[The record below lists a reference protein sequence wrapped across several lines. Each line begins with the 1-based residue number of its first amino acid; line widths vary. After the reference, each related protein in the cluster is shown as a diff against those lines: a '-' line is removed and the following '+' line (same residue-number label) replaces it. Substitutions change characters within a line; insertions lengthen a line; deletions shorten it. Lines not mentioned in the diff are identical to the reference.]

1 MMMHQSPILAAEH
14 ISHAFHDD
22 REPLIALH
30 DISLRVYPDEF
41 VCLVGPSGSGKSTLL
56 HILAGLVKP
65 DQGRVLLDGKIVDAP
80 PDGIGFVFQ
89 DANLMPWRT
98 VLENVA
104 LPLELGAVPASER
117 EAAAR
122 RLITLVGLEGFEATH
137 PAQLSGGMAQRVAI
151 ARALITAPD
160 VLLFDEPFG
169 ALDALTR
176 EQLGEELLR
185 IWQAQ
190 HRSAVMMVT
199 HSISEAIFLADRVLV
214 LSPRPGHIEAE
225 FPVELPRPRTL
236 DALHSPE
243 SAQLARDI
251 RQAIRLPTA

>member
-1 MMMHQSPILAAEH
+1 MTNPTPILAAEH
-14 ISHAFHDD
+14 LSHSFHDQ
-22 REPLIALH
+22 REPLAALR
-30 DISLRVYPDEF
+30 DITLYLAPDEF

-56 HILAGLVKP
+56 HILAGLVKA
-65 DQGRVLLDGKIVDAP
+65 DRGRVLLDGKIVDGP
-80 PDGIGFVFQ
+80 PDRIGFVFQ

-104 LPLELGAVPASER
+104 LPLELAGVPVPDR
-117 EAAAR
+117 EAAAH
-122 RLITLVGLEGFEATH
+122 RLIALVGLEGFEETH
-137 PAQLSGGMAQRVAI
+137 PAKLSGGMAQRVAI

-160 VLLFDEPFG
+160 VLLLDEPFG

-190 HRSAVMMVT
+190 YRSAVLMVT
-199 HSISEAIFLADRVLV
+199 HSISEAILLADRVLV

-225 FPVELPRPRTL
+225 FPVELPRPRSL
-236 DALHSPE
+236 DALHSPL
-243 SAQLARDI
+243 SAKLARDI
-251 RQAIRLPTA
+251 REAIHVPDA